1 MGRLS
6 LRRQLQRRGWYADTK
21 SWLLDG
27 YMRLL
32 THAGGFPLPR
42 RRAEFTLRFVG
53 GLGGCAPLRV
63 VLRANTSDLFI
74 ATEILVGFAAAPTVS
89 GLRASR
95 HFAAAEPFGGGAY
108 RPVAEMVPRSA
119 REILDL
125 GGNIGLSV
133 RLWQEYFPDAG
144 ITVVEPD
151 DGNLAQLRKNVALGP
166 APEKVTVVRGFAAAE
181 AGCAAVDRSSG
192 EACMYRMACGGAAGA
207 ELVEKRAMA
216 DLVGAAAGRDGRIDL
231 LKVDVEGAEAEI
243 FRDCRG
249 WIHRVSAMVVDL
261 HDSYTP
267 AALLADLDRA
277 GAGYSHSV
285 RGGGP
290 WLVFVKFRGPLVAPE
305 AG

>member
-6 LRRQLQRRGWYADTK
+6 LRRQLQRRRWYADTK

-27 YMRLL
+27 YLRLL
-32 THAGGFPLPR
+32 NRVRCLPLPR
-42 RRAEFTLRFVG
+42 RAAGVTLQFKGMRRPLFFRPVDMWLAQEVG
-53 GLGGCAPLRV
+53 GSVYAEVVGVAPR
-63 VLRANTSDLFI
+63 
-74 ATEILVGFAAAPTVS
+74 
-89 GLRASR
+89 
-95 HFAAAEPFGGGAY
+95 GAGK
-108 RPVAEMVPRSA
+108 
-119 REILDL
+119 ILDL
-125 GGNIGLSV
+125 GGNIGATV
-133 RLWQEYFPDAG
+133 RLWQEYFPEAE

-166 APEKVTVVRGFAAAE
+166 APEKVTVVRAFAAAE
-181 AGCAAVDRSSG
+181 AGEAAIDRSSG
-192 EACMYRMACGGAAGA
+192 VPGSYRMARGDAGGAERVGKMA
-207 ELVEKRAMA
+207 VA
-216 DLVGAAAGRDGRIDL
+216 DLVGAAVGRDGRIDL

-249 WIHRVSAMVVDL
+249 WIHRISAMVVDL

-290 WLVFVKFRGPLVAPE
+290 WLVFVKFRGQSVAGE